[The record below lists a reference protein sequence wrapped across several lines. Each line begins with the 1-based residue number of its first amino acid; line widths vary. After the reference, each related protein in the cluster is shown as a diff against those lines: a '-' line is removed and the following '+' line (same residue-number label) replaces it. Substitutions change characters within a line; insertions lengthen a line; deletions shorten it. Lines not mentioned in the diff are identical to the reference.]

1 LGQNVW
7 YEVRS
12 RMKYLGAS
20 PEVSSLDRKFIVLAG
35 LHTPIRRS
43 FFNFFR
49 CSTFNRGKP
58 RGMDPRLPINNREPL
73 FRRGSALAIFARVF
87 HETELRFRFA
97 VCRLSLEDDWL
108 RFYIKPVEGLEL
120 PEIMQWLKQ
129 VFAQRVNQAEGRIGH
144 IWGDRYWSRI
154 VEGVPPVEGEGEEPA
169 VDGGETAPGVRP
181 RWRGKAAGT
190 GFSMIFP
197 LPAAPSP
204 G

>member
-1 LGQNVW
+1 LGQGVW

-12 RMKYLGAS
+12 R
-20 PEVSSLDRKFIVLAG
+20 
-35 LHTPIRRS
+35 
-43 FFNFFR
+43 
-49 CSTFNRGKP
+49 
-58 RGMDPRLPINNREPL
+58 INNREPL
-73 FRRGSALAIFARVF
+73 FRRSSVLAIFARVF
-87 HETELRFRFA
+87 HETGLRFRFA
-97 VCRLSLEDDWL
+97 ICRLSLEDDWL

-154 VEGVPPVEGEGEEPA
+154 VEGEPPGEEEEPA
-169 VDGGETAPGVRP
+169 AAGSGEAAPAPGVRP
-181 RWRGKAAGT
+181 RWRGTAAGA

-197 LPAAPSP
+197 FPTTPSP